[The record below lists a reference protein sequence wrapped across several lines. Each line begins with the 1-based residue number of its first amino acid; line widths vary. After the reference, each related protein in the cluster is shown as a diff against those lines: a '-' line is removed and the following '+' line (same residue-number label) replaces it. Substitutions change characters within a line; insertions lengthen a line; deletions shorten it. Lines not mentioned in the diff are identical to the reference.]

1 MEASAEGMGK
11 KLMIAIKNNHKGVTL
26 IELLVAM
33 AAGTILMA
41 AIYGAYQGQQKAFVN
56 QQLMVDM
63 QQNVRAAMLLMTRE
77 IRMTGYD
84 PAAAD
89 GIDNDGLNGIDDPA
103 ESSGATVLKAG
114 KDWIQFSADLTGDS
128 KILDANEDVTYK
140 ISGQDLVRIDPHDA
154 TGGTPQIV
162 AYDIEA
168 VGFAYAYDEN
178 TDGQL
183 DTFDGTPNT
192 PVIWAIRKNP
202 SDTKL
207 GNYLDT
213 DQNGVIDEAD
223 AVGGANLPIQI
234 GYDKIK
240 AVRIWLLGRTRQP
253 VRGYRDN
260 RSYKV
265 GWQNITTN
273 DNYRRFLLTA
283 TVHCRNQGI

>member
-56 QQLMVDM
+56 QQLVVDM

-128 KILDANEDVTYK
+128 DVLDAGEDITYQ
-140 ISGQDLVRIDPHDA
+140 ISGPDLVRIDPHDA

>member
-56 QQLMVDM
+56 QQLVVDM

-128 KILDANEDVTYK
+128 DVLDAGEDITYQ
-140 ISGQDLVRIDPHDA
+140 ISGPDLVRIDPHDA

-213 DQNGVIDEAD
+213 DQNGVIDETD

-253 VRGYRDN
+253 IRGYRDN
-260 RSYKV
+260 RTYRV

>member
-128 KILDANEDVTYK
+128 DVLDAGEDITYQ
-140 ISGQDLVRIDPHDA
+140 ISGPDLVRIDPHDA

-260 RSYKV
+260 RTYRV

>member
-1 MEASAEGMGK
+1 METSAEGIRK
-11 KLMIAIKNNHKGVTL
+11 QLMIAIKNNHKGVTL

-114 KDWIQFSADLTGDS
+114 KDWIQFSADLSGDS
-128 KILDANEDVTYK
+128 DVSDANEDITYQ
-140 ISGQDLVRIDPHDA
+140 ISGSDLVRIDA
-154 TGGTPQIV
+154 TDGVEQIV
-162 AYDIEA
+162 SYDIEA
-168 VGFAYAYDEN
+168 VGFAYAYDED

-202 SDTKL
+202 SDTQL

-213 DQNGVIDEAD
+213 DQNGVIDETD
-223 AVGGANLPIQI
+223 ATGGFNLPHQI
-234 GYDKIK
+234 AYDKIK
-240 AVRIWLLGRTRQP
+240 VVRIWLLGKTRQP
-253 VRGYRDN
+253 VRGYRDH
-260 RSYKV
+260 RTYKV
-265 GWQNITTN
+265 GSQNITTN
-273 DNYRRFLLTA
+273 DNYRRLLLTA
-283 TVHCRNQGI
+283 TVACRNMGI

>member
-128 KILDANEDVTYK
+128 DVLDAGEDITYQ
-140 ISGQDLVRIDPHDA
+140 ISGPDLVRIDPHDA

>member
-128 KILDANEDVTYK
+128 DVLDAGEDITYQ
-140 ISGQDLVRIDPHDA
+140 ISGPDLVRIDPHDA

-253 VRGYRDN
+253 IRGNRDN
-260 RSYKV
+260 RTYRV

>member
-128 KILDANEDVTYK
+128 DVLDAGEDITYQ
-140 ISGQDLVRIDPHDA
+140 ISGPDLVRIDPHDA

-223 AVGGANLPIQI
+223 AVGGANLPSQI
-234 GYDKIK
+234 GYNKIK

>member
-128 KILDANEDVTYK
+128 DVLDAGEDITYQ
-140 ISGQDLVRIDPHDA
+140 ISGPDLVRIDPHDA

-253 VRGYRDN
+253 IRGYRDN
-260 RSYKV
+260 RTYRV

>member
-128 KILDANEDVTYK
+128 DVLDAGEDITYQ
-140 ISGQDLVRIDPHDA
+140 ISGPDLVRIDPHDA

-223 AVGGANLPIQI
+223 AVGGANLPSQI
-234 GYDKIK
+234 GYNKIK

-260 RSYKV
+260 RTYRV

>member
-1 MEASAEGMGK
+1 MRK
-11 KLMIAIKNNHKGVTL
+11 KMMIAIKNDHKGMTL

-33 AAGTILMA
+33 AAGMIAMA
-41 AIYGAYQGQQKAFVN
+41 AIYGTYQGQQKAFVN

-63 QQNVRAAMLLMTRE
+63 QQNVRAAMLLMKRE

-89 GIDNDGLNGIDDPA
+89 GIDNDGLNGVDDAA
-103 ESSGATVLKAG
+103 ESSGATLLKAG
-114 KDWIQFSADLTGDS
+114 KDWIRITADLAGDS
-128 KILDANEDVTYK
+128 DVLDVNEDITYQ
-140 ISGQDLVRIDPHDA
+140 ISGSDLVRIDPNDA

-162 AYDIEA
+162 AFDIEA
-168 VGFAYAYDEN
+168 IGFAYAYDED

-207 GNYLDT
+207 GIYLDT
-213 DQNGVIDEAD
+213 DQNGVIDAAD
-223 AVGGANLPIQI
+223 GVGGVDLPHQI
-234 GYDKIK
+234 DYDRIK
-240 AVRIWLLGRTRQP
+240 AVRIWLLGRTKQP

-260 RSYKV
+260 RTYKV
-265 GWQNITTN
+265 GWQNIATN
-273 DNYRRFLLTA
+273 DNYRRCLLTA
-283 TVHCRNQGI
+283 TVHCRNHEI

>member
-128 KILDANEDVTYK
+128 DVLDAGEDITYQ
-140 ISGQDLVRIDPHDA
+140 ISGPDLVRIDPHDA

-260 RSYKV
+260 RTYKV

>member
-1 MEASAEGMGK
+1 MNSVIKDMRK
-11 KLMIAIKNNHKGVTL
+11 KMMIAIKNDHKGVTL

-33 AAGTILMA
+33 AVGMIVMAG
-41 AIYGAYQGQQKAFVN
+41 IYGTYHGQEKAFVN
-56 QQLMVDM
+56 QQLVVDM

-89 GIDNDGLNGIDDPA
+89 GIDNDGLNGIDDAA
-103 ESSGATVLKAG
+103 ESSGATLLKAG
-114 KDWIQFSADLTGDS
+114 KDWIQFSADLEGDGDV
-128 KILDANEDVTYK
+128 LDANEDITYQ
-140 ISGQDLVRIDPHDA
+140 ISGSDLVRIDAAD
-154 TGGTPQIV
+154 GVEQIV

-168 VGFAYAYDEN
+168 VGFAYAYDEDTN
-178 TDGQL
+178 GQL

-202 SDTKL
+202 SDTQL

-213 DQNGVIDEAD
+213 DENGVIDETD
-223 AVGGANLPIQI
+223 GVGGLGLPHQI
-234 GYDKIK
+234 DFDKIK

-253 VRGYRDN
+253 VRGYRDH
-260 RSYKV
+260 RTYKV

-273 DNYRRFLLTA
+273 DNYRRLLLTA
-283 TVHCRNQGI
+283 TVACRNKGI

>member
-128 KILDANEDVTYK
+128 DVLDAGEDITYQ
-140 ISGQDLVRIDPHDA
+140 ISGPDLVRIDPHDA

-168 VGFAYAYDEN
+168 VGFAYAYDQN

-253 VRGYRDN
+253 IRGYRDN